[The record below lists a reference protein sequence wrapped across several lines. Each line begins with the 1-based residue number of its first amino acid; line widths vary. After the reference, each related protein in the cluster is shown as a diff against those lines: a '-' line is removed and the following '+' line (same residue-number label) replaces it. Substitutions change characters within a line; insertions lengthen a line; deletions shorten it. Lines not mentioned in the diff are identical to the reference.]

1 MRDGTLALW
10 TRDRPLLRREAAMP
24 HIHPDLAAEK
34 QVREMRPFSQL
45 LNPRLDLGDERIG
58 FRDLNSSGRLF
69 EIVPIPSEAGD
80 PEYLEKTQSRIATA
94 LCDLIPERRIDP
106 WIVQTFVYDEP
117 DLGDFEL
124 EIAHYAAQHGRQD
137 QFTECWLGHLGDHL
151 ADTSAA
157 KGLFRN
163 EQNRAS
169 GNEKPFH
176 SRRRRHRLCIWRR
189 SAPGEAH
196 NPTDN
201 LDYVSERL
209 ETVCAQAGIRLRRL
223 GAGELYRWLTQWFS
237 SAANQQAAPYEHVPD
252 KPWSPELASF
262 DIARSALQ
270 GAAPASD
277 EQGLWWFR
285 GRPSRFITI
294 DEPTR
299 APEIGHLTGER
310 TIGNV
315 QAALWD
321 SMPPGTIWSQSVV
334 ACLQDDVIDHI
345 KRVRHNSVGAEPETL
360 RRTALADEALEAI
373 AAHQPIFRVF
383 CGVFVFAP
391 DAASLDRKTSQV
403 LAILSAHGLSPIA
416 PQNDPIAQDSY
427 IRALPFNYDPL
438 QDSRWYAR
446 RARLWHIEHIARVL
460 PFFGRSVGTSNPGV
474 IAFNR
479 GAEPLAYDPLNVFDR
494 AKNAHALVLGPT
506 GSGKTSWL
514 IYQLLHLMAVRRPRL
529 YLITALP
536 TFGLFADFCRSN
548 GLSVARRA
556 IDTDGSV
563 SLPPFAEAVRLTQT
577 GTSADDR
584 ADDPETSSRD
594 LLGEMEILAR
604 LMVTGGEPNEERR
617 LRRDDRDLIRKAII
631 HAGRATRKGQQT
643 MTSDVVASLRTIA
656 ESTPD
661 DARISKALEES
672 AARMAAAMNLFCT
685 GADEL
690 IFNRPGQ
697 AWPDADV
704 TVVELGHYARKGYE
718 DRLAITITGLM
729 SAIQNRVEAEQHSE
743 RQTIVVV
750 DEAHVLL
757 QNPLV
762 SPYLARIVATWR
774 TYGAWLWIATQN
786 LRQFPDSAKELL
798 DQPEWWTLLALDRD
812 EIEQISRFRSITPE
826 QEAMILSARK
836 VPDRYTEGVVLSSG
850 LMNLFRNIP
859 PAIALALAQTEK
871 HEKAARD
878 QLREEFGLSELEAAQ
893 RIADRI
899 RRERLQ

>member
-1 MRDGTLALW
+1 MGAGALW
-10 TRDRPLLRREAAMP
+10 TRDKPLLRREAQMP
-24 HIHPDLAAEK
+24 HIHPDPKSEK

-45 LNPRLDLGDERIG
+45 LNPRLDLGDDKIG
-58 FRDLNSSGRLF
+58 FRDLNSAGRLY

-80 PEYLEKTQSRIATA
+80 PEYLEKTQSKIAAA
-94 LCDLIPERRIDP
+94 LSDLIPERRVDP
-106 WIVQTFVYDEP
+106 WILQTFVYDEP
-117 DLGDFEL
+117 DLGDFEQ
-124 EIAHYAAQHGRQD
+124 EIARYAAEHGKQD
-137 QFTECWLGHLGDHL
+137 QFTECWLRHLSDHL
-151 ADTSAA
+151 DDTSAA
-157 KGLFRN
+157 NGLFRN
-163 EQNRAS
+163 EQGRTSTAA
-169 GNEKPFH
+169 KPFH

-189 SAPGEAH
+189 SAPGESH

-209 ETVCAQAGIRLRRL
+209 ETVCAQAGIQLRRL
-223 GAGELYRWLTQWFS
+223 GAGELYKWFTQWFA
-237 SAANQQAAPYEHVPD
+237 SAAKQQLAQSQPGLE
-252 KPWSPELASF
+252 KPWSPDLASF
-262 DIARSALQ
+262 DIARSALLD
-270 GAAPASD
+270 AAPTSD
-277 EQGLWWFR
+277 ELGLWWFS

-299 APEIGHLTGER
+299 APEIGHLTAER

-321 SMPPGTIWSQSVV
+321 SMPPGAIWSQSVV
-334 ACLQDDVIDHI
+334 VCLQDDVIDHI
-345 KRVRHNSVGAEPETL
+345 KRVRHNSVGADPETL
-360 RRTALADEALEAI
+360 RRTALADEALKAI

-391 DAASLDRKTSQV
+391 DVTGLDRKTRQV
-403 LAILSAHGLSPIA
+403 LAILAAHGLSPIA

-427 IRALPFNYDPL
+427 IRAMPFNYDPV

-446 RARLWHIEHIARVL
+446 RARLWHTEHIARVL

-479 GAEPLAYDPLNVFDR
+479 GAEPLAYDPLNVYDR

-563 SLPPFAEAVRLTQT
+563 TLPPFAEAGKLADA
-577 GTSADDR
+577 GTSSGNPADSLE
-584 ADDPETSSRD
+584 DPSRD

-604 LMVTGGEPNEERR
+604 LMITGGDPNEESR
-617 LRRDDRDLIRKAII
+617 LRRDERDLIRKAII
-631 HAGRATRKGQQT
+631 RAGRATGEGEQT
-643 MTSDVVASLRTIA
+643 MTSDVVNCLRTIVDSA
-656 ESTPD
+656 ED
-661 DARISKALEES
+661 DAAISKAHKES
-672 AARMAAAMNLFCT
+672 AARMSSAMNLFCT
-685 GADEL
+685 GAEEL
-690 IFNRPGQ
+690 IFDRPGQ

-704 TVVELGHYARKGYE
+704 TVVELGHYARRGYE

-729 SAIQNRVEAEQHSE
+729 SAIQNKVEAEQHSE

-774 TYGAWLWIATQN
+774 TFGAWLWIATQN

-812 EIEQISRFRSITPE
+812 EIEQISRFRAMTPE
-826 QEAMILSARK
+826 QESMILSARK
-836 VPDRYTEGVVLSSG
+836 VPDRYTEGIVLSSG

-878 QLREEFGLSELEAAQ
+878 RLRENHGLSELEAAH
-893 RIADRI
+893 RIAEKI